1 MSSFPYET
9 CEPVYRPQPQDP
21 HTFTEPVAQDQSVL
35 DLISSP
41 HPKFYTRLLNLN
53 SRLGPKA
60 KEHNRLNPHNPIKL
74 LGKAEFMNPGM
85 SHKDRIAKSMLL
97 LAQSR
102 GDLLNSDGKK
112 KTILAA
118 SSGNTGCSLALVGT
132 LLGYEV
138 IVITNKKCS
147 QEKRDHIKAN
157 GATLWMSEDLQEDV
171 DCLHGV
177 HCYMQQEH
185 VLCSKFPEKYF
196 KVNQYDNL
204 DNMAAHLE
212 STGREIWEQ
221 TGGKITH
228 FVMAGSTGGTIM
240 GVGRYLKSKRANCE
254 IVLSDPEKSN
264 LMGLWEK
271 DREISSPDC
280 GEERLQKVKESTAAE
295 GGVQLEGAGKG
306 SLTAIMRSGVGALET
321 VDACVPVND
330 FDAFDECRALAK
342 TGVMCGGS
350 SGLNI
355 CAARVIAER
364 CADLGP
370 QEGGYTITTILC
382 DHGIKYMSK
391 IYNDKWMQE
400 NDTRRK

>member
-1 MSSFPYET
+1 MSAFFHEAS
-9 CEPVYRPQPQDP
+9 RPQPQDP
-21 HTFTEPVAQDQSVL
+21 HTFPEPRPEPKAQDQSVL
-35 DLISSP
+35 DMISSP
-41 HPKFYTRLLNLN
+41 HPQFYTRLLDLN

-60 KEHNRLNPHNPIKL
+60 KKYNRLNPHNPIQL
-74 LGKAEFMNPGM
+74 LGKAEFSNPGM

-102 GDLLNSDGKK
+102 GDLLNSEGKK

-132 LLGYEV
+132 LLGYDV

-147 QEKRDHIKAN
+147 QEKRDHISAH
-157 GATLWMSEDLQEDV
+157 GATLWMSEDLQSDV

-196 KVNQYDNL
+196 NVNQYDNL
-204 DNMAAHLE
+204 DNMSAHME
-212 STGREIWEQ
+212 GTGREIWEQ
-221 TGGKITH
+221 TDGKITH

-240 GVGRYLKSKRANCE
+240 GVGRYLKSKRSNCE

-271 DREISSPDC
+271 DREITSPNSGDS
-280 GEERLQKVKESTAAE
+280 RLQNVKEDTEAN
-295 GGVQLEGAGKG
+295 GGILLEGAGKG
-306 SLTAIMRSGVGALET
+306 SLTAIMRSGNRALEN
-321 VDACVPVND
+321 VDSCVPIND
-330 FDAFDECRALAK
+330 FEAFDECRALAK

-355 CAARVIAER
+355 CACRVIAER

-370 QEGGYTITTILC
+370 QEGGYTVVTILC
-382 DHGIKYMSK
+382 DHGVKYMSK
-391 IYNDKWMQE
+391 IYNDGWMEE
-400 NDTRRK
+400 NEWRRK